1 MHTIYSDYRGTWFQ
15 INDVDVDEVWS
26 PKVNFR
32 KVVSA
37 ENVPLWG
44 TDQNYFFWINAKSH
58 EMSYYQTM
66 KVTVNCRFNFEDY
79 PFDEHQCGLGFG
91 IGANDIT
98 YIGFKPIQVL
108 NRDST
113 PEELRGVREIPN
125 EHLPYR

>member
-1 MHTIYSDYRGTWFQ
+1 M
-15 INDVDVDEVWS
+15 
-26 PKVNFR
+26 
-32 KVVSA
+32 A
-37 ENVPLWG
+37 
-44 TDQNYFFWINAKSH
+44 
-58 EMSYYQTM
+58 
-66 KVTVNCRFNFEDY
+66 
-79 PFDEHQCGLGFG
+79 GLGFG